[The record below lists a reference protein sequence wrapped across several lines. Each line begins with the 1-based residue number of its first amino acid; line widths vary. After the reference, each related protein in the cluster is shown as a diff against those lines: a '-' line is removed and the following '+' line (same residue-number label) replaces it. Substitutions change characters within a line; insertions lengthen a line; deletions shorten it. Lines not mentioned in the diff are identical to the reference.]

1 MNLKIYEPQE
11 DSFLLREQVIKYS
24 KGKVLDIG
32 TGSGIQA
39 IAAAKK
45 ADEVLAVDIDSY
57 AVEFADSHAKGAG
70 INNIRFRKSDL
81 FSKVKGKFN
90 LIIFNPPYLPEEKG
104 EEKSVAKKISGGK
117 KGYEIIERFFS
128 ETNAHLEDKGKILI
142 VFSSLTN
149 KDKVDEIIHD
159 YGFDFRILSQ
169 QNLAFETLYVYAV
182 ERTALL
188 EELMSEG
195 FTEIRK
201 FAKGHRGIVWKAKLK
216 NKAVAVKT
224 KLPGSEAVGNIE
236 REAEWLKL
244 LNKKGIGPKLLFE
257 GKDYFAYQFIE
268 GIFIRDF
275 IKKADKKR
283 IKKVLKDVFSQ
294 CFILDQLKINKEE
307 MHHPIK
313 HVIVNKKTVL
323 LDFERANKSLSP
335 RNVTQ
340 FCQYVINQANELNRK
355 GFKID
360 REKLIKLAKSYK
372 ENPINTQLNNII
384 KAVN

>member
-11 DSFLLREQVIKYS
+11 DSFLLRDQVLKYA

-45 ADEVLAVDIDSY
+45 AEQVLAVDIDQY
-57 AVEFADSHAKGAG
+57 AVEFAESHAKGND
-70 INNIRFRKSDL
+70 ITNITFKKSDL

-104 EEKSVAKKISGGK
+104 EEKSTARKVSGGK
-117 KGYEIIERFFS
+117 KGYEIIGRFFS
-128 ETNAHLEDKGKILI
+128 QANPHLEDKGKILI
-142 VFSSLTN
+142 VFSSMTN
-149 KDKVDEIIHD
+149 RDKVDEIIRD
-159 YGFDFRILSQ
+159 YGFDFKILSQ
-169 QNLAFETLYVYAV
+169 QNLAFETLYVYAA
-182 ERTALL
+182 ERTILL

-195 FTEIRK
+195 FINIKK
-201 FAKGHRGIVWKAKLK
+201 FAKGHRGIIWKAKLK
-216 NKAVAVKT
+216 NKAVAIKT
-224 KLPGSEAVGNIE
+224 KLLSSEAVGNIE

-244 LNKKGIGPKLLFE
+244 LNRKGIGPKLLFE
-257 GKDYFAYQFIE
+257 GKGHFAYQFIE
-268 GIFIRDF
+268 GIFIKDF
-275 IKKADKKR
+275 IKKANKNR
-283 IKKVLKDVFSQ
+283 LKKVLKEVFRQ

-313 HVIVNKKTVL
+313 HVIIGKKVVL
-323 LDFERANKSLSP
+323 LDFERANKSISP

-340 FCQYVINQANELNRK
+340 FCQYIINQRAELNKK

-360 REKLIKLAKSYK
+360 REDIIALARNYSKKMDK
-372 ENPINTQLNNII
+372 ENLNKIL
-384 KAVN
+384 KAIR